1 MFDISHH
8 KVDGNGIPILSA
20 SELENIGDALIK
32 DFCPEVI
39 SKPQEVDIEAF
50 SELYMGFKQDFQ
62 YLSHCGFIMGMMVYD
77 DTDFIP
83 VYNPQKNEAEYVHAD
98 KGTVIIDSM
107 LLEKNQEHRYRF
119 TLAHEAAGHGVL
131 HSSLLKSKENNS
143 VSGSNEHNW
152 LQCTNKTVQAGK
164 AVAGEKSSIDWMEW
178 QANSLASA
186 VLMPRLSIRNVL
198 KNCDIYEMNDPD
210 YACCII
216 LHVAQLFNVS
226 EQAALIRLQKLGYIT
241 SEQGNS
247 VSAMYQIF

>member
-8 KVDGNGIPILSA
+8 TVDENGIPVLSA
-20 SELENIGDALIK
+20 SDLENIGDALIN

-39 SKPQEVDIEAF
+39 SKPQAVDIEAF
-50 SELYMGFKQDFQ
+50 SEFYMGFKQDFQ
-62 YLSHCGFIMGMMVYD
+62 YLSHSGFIMGMMVYD

-83 VYNPQKNEAEYVHAD
+83 VYNPQKNEAEFIHAD
-98 KGTVIIDSM
+98 KDTVIIDSM

-119 TLAHEAAGHGVL
+119 TLAHEAAGHGVM
-131 HSSLLKSKENNS
+131 HTSLFENREKYV
-143 VSGSNEHNW
+143 VSFSNNHNW
-152 LQCTNKTVQAGK
+152 LQCTNKTVQAERSAAGK
-164 AVAGEKSSIDWMEW
+164 KSSIDWMEW

-241 SEQGNS
+241 SEQGKS
-247 VSAMYQIF
+247 VSDMYQIF

>member
-8 KVDGNGIPILSA
+8 QVDRNGIPILSA

-62 YLSHCGFIMGMMVYD
+62 YLSHSGFIMGMMVYD

-119 TLAHEAAGHGVL
+119 TLSHEAAGHGVL
-131 HSSLLKSKENNS
+131 HSSLLKNKENNS

-186 VLMPRLSIRNVL
+186 VLMPRLSIGNAL
-198 KNCDIYEMNDPD
+198 KKFDAFGRCDLEIAYRT
-210 YACCII
+210 I
-216 LHVAQLFNVS
+216 LYIAELFNVS

-247 VSAMYQIF
+247 VSAMFQIF

>member
-8 KVDGNGIPILSA
+8 QMDRNGIPILSA
-20 SELENIGDALIK
+20 SELESIGDALIK

-62 YLSHCGFIMGMMVYD
+62 YLSHSGFIMGMMVYD

-83 VYNPQKNEAEYVHAD
+83 VYNPQNNEAEYVHAD
-98 KGTVIIDSM
+98 KDTVIIDSM
-107 LLEKNQEHRYRF
+107 LLEKHQEHRYRF
-119 TLAHEAAGHGVL
+119 TLGHEAGHGGL
-131 HSSLLKSKENNS
+131 HSSLLKNKENNS

-178 QANSLASA
+178 QANSLTSA
-186 VLMPRLSIRNVL
+186 VLMPRLSIGNAL
-198 KNCDIYEMNDPD
+198 KKFDTFKLCDFEFAYCAVSYIS
-210 YACCII
+210 
-216 LHVAQLFNVS
+216 QLFNVS

>member
-8 KVDGNGIPILSA
+8 QVDRNGIPILSA

-62 YLSHCGFIMGMMVYD
+62 YLSHSGFIMGMMVYD

-119 TLAHEAAGHGVL
+119 TLSHEAAGHGVL
-131 HSSLLKSKENNS
+131 HSSLLKNKENNS

-152 LQCTNKTVQAGK
+152 LQCTNKTVQAKQLLGK
-164 AVAGEKSSIDWMEW
+164 
-178 QANSLASA
+178 NL
-186 VLMPRLSIRNVL
+186 R
-198 KNCDIYEMNDPD
+198 
-210 YACCII
+210 
-216 LHVAQLFNVS
+216 
-226 EQAALIRLQKLGYIT
+226 
-241 SEQGNS
+241 
-247 VSAMYQIF
+247 